1 MGWSQRC
8 PRFKRR
14 ITSLERCWIETE
26 SNVNTPQEAKDFG
39 VNVPAHPEY
48 DIARAKEMS
57 EKSPKRRN

>member
-1 MGWSQRC
+1 MYRVLNGGLQAW
-8 PRFKRR
+8 KDAGY
-14 ITSLERCWIETE
+14 ETE

-57 EKSPKRRN
+57 EKAQKKELN